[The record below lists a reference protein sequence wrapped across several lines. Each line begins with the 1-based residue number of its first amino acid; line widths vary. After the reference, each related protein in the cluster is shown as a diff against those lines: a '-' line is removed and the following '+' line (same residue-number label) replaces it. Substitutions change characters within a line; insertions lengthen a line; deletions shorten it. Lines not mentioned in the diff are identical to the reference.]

1 MEKAVFTAVTHSNSL
16 AGIRGTFG
24 TIVSAAFLFLIGLLN
39 LAGKKAGKKEEGN
52 LWEQE
57 YHSTAFDVAK
67 LRMFV
72 QSSRRSQRTSSRH
85 CPAVKMWERATP

>member
-1 MEKAVFTAVTHSNSL
+1 VEKAVFTAVTHSNSL

-57 YHSTAFDVAK
+57 TRPFNSVRLRYIADVCSI
-67 LRMFV
+67 
-72 QSSRRSQRTSSRH
+72 Q
-85 CPAVKMWERATP
+85 

>member
-1 MEKAVFTAVTHSNSL
+1 
-16 AGIRGTFG
+16 
-24 TIVSAAFLFLIGLLN
+24 
-39 LAGKKAGKKEEGN
+39 
-52 LWEQE
+52 
-57 YHSTAFDVAK
+57 